1 MFKINNNR
9 IQLNKSDKITLLN
22 KVLSLQQ
29 LEHDGHNP
37 SYNSN
42 KIIKKMKEK
51 LRLKEE
57 ENNQEDTFHQDIHE
71 DIHEDMK
78 VDEPSVKEE
87 EPNTQTLSDTDAML
101 LHIFLNANNIN
112 TLHIWD
118 NMTKKHKL
126 LYNILRS
133 GHSDSIPLDD
143 LLYRY
148 TYDDILFVQNIIN
161 INNFALNTW
170 EEATHTL
177 KKFIDQL
184 YDTYIQHK
192 GTVTEEVEEE
202 AEGEG
207 GVEAEVE
214 ESDESYESDE
224 DEDEDEDEEES
235 EELEQV
241 EKKVEDDGEED
252 VNESWESHDD
262 SQDDYD
268 NHDNVELDNYD
279 ENMFTSESDT
289 ESYESDTESY
299 ESDTES
305 YESDT

>member
-22 KVLSLQQ
+22 KILSLQQ
-29 LEHDGHNP
+29 LENNDHNP

-57 ENNQEDTFHQDIHE
+57 EDEQEDTFHQDIHE
-71 DIHEDMK
+71 DIHEDME

-170 EEATHTL
+170 EEATQTL
-177 KKFIDQL
+177 KLFIDQL
-184 YDTYIQHK
+184 YETYIQNK
-192 GTVTEEVEEE
+192 DTITEEAEDEEEVEED
-202 AEGEG
+202 
-207 GVEAEVE
+207 E
-214 ESDESYESDE
+214 EEYE
-224 DEDEDEDEEES
+224 EDEES
-235 EELEQV
+235 EQV
-241 EKKVEDDGEED
+241 EQKVEDNDEED
-252 VNESWESHDD
+252 TGSWESHDD
-262 SQDDYD
+262 SHDD
-268 NHDNVELDNYD
+268 VEWDNYD

-299 ESDTES
+299 ESDTE
-305 YESDT
+305 

>member
-22 KVLSLQQ
+22 KILSLQQ
-29 LEHDGHNP
+29 LENNDHNP

-57 ENNQEDTFHQDIHE
+57 EDEQEDTFHQDIHE
-71 DIHEDMK
+71 DIHEDME

-170 EEATHTL
+170 EEATQTL
-177 KKFIDQL
+177 KLFIDQL
-184 YDTYIQHK
+184 YETYIQNK
-192 GTVTEEVEEE
+192 DTITEEAEDEEEVEED
-202 AEGEG
+202 
-207 GVEAEVE
+207 E
-214 ESDESYESDE
+214 EEYE
-224 DEDEDEDEEES
+224 EDEES
-235 EELEQV
+235 EQV
-241 EKKVEDDGEED
+241 EQKVEDNDEED
-252 VNESWESHDD
+252 TGSWESHD
-262 SQDDYD
+262 
-268 NHDNVELDNYD
+268 NVEWDNYD

-299 ESDTES
+299 ESDTE
-305 YESDT
+305 